1 MQRTRRSPVVHSCA
15 VSLLLAAVSGTA
27 CAPDSSAPAS
37 TMNGATQDA
46 GSVTMGL
53 ATTVEADI
61 YPCGRPAGVGTISDA
76 MGSTWIVPADTKFA
90 DQGFPTASDLYNPC
104 TKFLPE
110 NVATALAALRAE
122 DIVTVDAD
130 GEVITAFVFAD
141 NYFELYINGVPV
153 GKDAVPYTEFN
164 SSSLRFRVKRPFVV
178 ALRAV
183 DWETHLGLGSEPFIG
198 GEYDPGDAGIVAV
211 FRDAS
216 GRSIAT
222 TNASWKVQSYY
233 ISPLQDFN
241 CVSQK
246 GSLRD
251 SSTCETTGTNDGSHF
266 YALHWRLP
274 DGWYE
279 RSFDDSAWLGAA
291 TYTNERVGVGNK
303 PAFTKFV
310 AIFDDPA
317 LDADFIWTSNL
328 ILDNE
333 ILARYTVP

>member
-1 MQRTRRSPVVHSCA
+1 
-15 VSLLLAAVSGTA
+15 
-27 CAPDSSAPAS
+27 
-37 TMNGATQDA
+37 
-46 GSVTMGL
+46 
-53 ATTVEADI
+53 
-61 YPCGRPAGVGTISDA
+61 
-76 MGSTWIVPADTKFA
+76 
-90 DQGFPTASDLYNPC
+90 
-104 TKFLPE
+104 
-110 NVATALAALRAE
+110 
-122 DIVTVDAD
+122 
-130 GEVITAFVFAD
+130 
-141 NYFELYINGVPV
+141 
-153 GKDAVPYTEFN
+153 
-164 SSSLRFRVKRPFVV
+164 
-178 ALRAV
+178 
-183 DWETHLGLGSEPFIG
+183 
-198 GEYDPGDAGIVAV
+198 
-211 FRDAS
+211 
-216 GRSIAT
+216 
-222 TNASWKVQSYY
+222 VQSYY